1 MVIEVFGSLF
11 CFFLS
16 GSQAPAAGS
25 RGYCLTEVP

>member
-25 RGYCLTEVP
+25 RGGGGVLSY